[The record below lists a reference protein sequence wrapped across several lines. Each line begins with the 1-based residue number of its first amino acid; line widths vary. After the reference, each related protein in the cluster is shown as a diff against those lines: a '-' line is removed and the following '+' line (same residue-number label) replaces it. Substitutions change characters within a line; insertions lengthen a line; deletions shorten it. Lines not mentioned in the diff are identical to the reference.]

1 MLTKL
6 SLKSVGLLA
15 SSSPPGADLSAR
27 PKLTRSNSAPT
38 TRKEHVDYAKN
49 RLPLAKPAAAAT
61 TAGALR
67 NPQGLNPNRPDMQT
81 RVDNDDDAQSVAS
94 SHASSYKTASEGV
107 SRPSSVRSMSTHT
120 SDELGASRTG
130 QRDTH
135 AIESDYR
142 TALELLHKRTSFARK
157 AMPRVMQSA
166 GFGLALAGAIHNPL
180 LLFVAPLLLV
190 SGAILAAPAG
200 WVIAKVLQQR
210 AQKNQGVVSALAW
223 LKDLDE
229 EEGGLEARAKVT
241 ANPKLAYAEAFA
253 NGGGKP
259 FETGF
264 RNAFVGPFKFWRKQF
279 NETLDAVSTTMQQR
293 RENLAKAEVRE
304 ETEETWPEEK
314 KDTPV

>member
-1 MLTKL
+1 MSSFDPPKFFGRLARPAPPPA
-6 SLKSVGLLA
+6 SV
-15 SSSPPGADLSAR
+15 PAR
-27 PKLTRSNSAPT
+27 PKLSRSDTAPVTRQ
-38 TRKEHVDYAKN
+38 EHDAYAAKD
-49 RLPLAKPAAAAT
+49 LAPLAKPVAHAPAQ
-61 TAGALR
+61 AGLR
-67 NPQGLNPNRPDMQT
+67 APAGHTPGQPGKQAY
-81 RVDNDDDAQSVAS
+81 VEHDDAHSIAE
-94 SHASSYKTASEGV
+94 SHASYVTAASG
-107 SRPSSVRSMSTHT
+107 PTPASSVRSPSLHS
-120 SDELGASRTG
+120 SDAQSIYSDAP
-130 QRDTH
+130 RDAR

-210 AQKNQGVVSALAW
+210 AQKNQGVISALTW
-223 LKDLDE
+223 LKHLDE
-229 EEGGLEARAKVT
+229 EEGGLAARAKVT

-279 NETLDAVSTTMQQR
+279 NETIDAVSTTMQQR
-293 RENLAKAEVRE
+293 RANVSKAQRRE
-304 ETEETWPEEK
+304 ETEAKWPEEK
-314 KDTPV
+314 NDSFV

>member
-1 MLTKL
+1 
-6 SLKSVGLLA
+6 
-15 SSSPPGADLSAR
+15 
-27 PKLTRSNSAPT
+27 
-38 TRKEHVDYAKN
+38 
-49 RLPLAKPAAAAT
+49 
-61 TAGALR
+61 
-67 NPQGLNPNRPDMQT
+67 MQT

-94 SHASSYKTASEGV
+94 SRASSYKTAFEGA

-120 SDELGASRTG
+120 SEEPGASRTG
-130 QRDTH
+130 QRDAH

-180 LLFVAPLLLV
+180 LLFVAPLLVV

-200 WVIAKVLQQR
+200 WAIAKVLQQR
-210 AQKNQGVVSALAW
+210 AQKNQGVISALAL

-293 RENLAKAEVRE
+293 RENLARAEERE
-304 ETEETWPEEK
+304 GTEETWPEEK
-314 KDTPV
+314 KDAPV